1 MEGRFPAIS
10 RTLPHAALVVGFAF
24 AIGCGRTEMGVLAR
38 AADSGASA
46 GWAGG
51 ESGGT
56 GGRGGA
62 GGIVQTGG
70 GGAEAG
76 TGGSGSVASGTCAE
90 ATCLTSLFQTCV
102 PEGSCFVQGGGSP
115 SASFNTGCYA
125 NGVTVS
131 YLGSYSGTNLT
142 HSLTVRH
149 NGVLCYSIDSS
160 TPMDSNAATYVV
172 RGASG
177 EEVATGTL
185 VDKTSAV
192 SVTCKGSQPTSVGF
206 ACLKPV
212 GDNSGCETGTCP

>member
-1 MEGRFPAIS
+1 VIS
-10 RTLPHAALVVGFAF
+10 RTLAPAKLVVGFAL

-46 GWAGG
+46 GWAGS

-56 GGRGGA
+56 GG
-62 GGIVQTGG
+62 
-70 GGAEAG
+70 
-76 TGGSGSVASGTCAE
+76 TGGSGGVSSGTCAE
-90 ATCLTSLFQTCV
+90 ATCLTPLFQACV
-102 PEGSCFVQGGGSP
+102 PEGSCSVQDGGSP

-142 HSLTVRH
+142 DSLTVRR
-149 NGVLCYSIDSS
+149 NGVLCYSIDTS

-177 EEVATGTL
+177 EEVATGAL
-185 VDKTSAV
+185 VDKTGTV
-192 SVTCKGSQPTSVGF
+192 SVTCKGSQPTPVG
-206 ACLKPV
+206 ATCLKPV
-212 GDNSGCETGTCP
+212 ADNSGCEPGTCP